1 MQPQL
6 PFRGKEGTEETRELF
21 SHAWNSA
28 PDLVMLSPKPYG
40 NSGVSPGLFP
50 QPVSYTHLTLP
61 TILRV

>member
-28 PDLVMLSPKPYG
+28 HDLVMLSPKPYG

-50 QPVSYTHLTLP
+50 QL
-61 TILRV
+61 